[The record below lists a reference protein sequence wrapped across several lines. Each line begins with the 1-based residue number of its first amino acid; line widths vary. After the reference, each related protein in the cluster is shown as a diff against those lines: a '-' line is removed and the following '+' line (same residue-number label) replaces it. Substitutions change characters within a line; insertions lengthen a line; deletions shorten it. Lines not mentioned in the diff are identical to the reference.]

1 MAAVKKGNN
10 TQFQIEWVPIE
21 SISLWG
27 DNPRKNDK
35 AAEELAVIIK
45 AHGVKSPIVC
55 WSENNTI
62 YKGNTTYKACKLLG
76 MKTVP
81 VVFHDFPSESAAKAY
96 GIADNK
102 ASEFASW
109 DKDVLGRIM
118 GTKDFKE
125 VNKPTG
131 FSKKEMLAI
140 DGDVAT
146 PKDNT
151 FSNDLS
157 FKIQVEVTP
166 VHFDEVLLAIKN
178 IAKRYDR
185 AKVR

>member
-1 MAAVKKGNN
+1 MAAVKKGIS
-10 TQFQIEWVPIE
+10 TQFQIEWVPID
-21 SISLWG
+21 SIKLWD

-35 AAEELAVIIK
+35 AAEDLAVLIK
-45 AHGVKSPIVC
+45 AHGVRSPIVC

-76 MKTVP
+76 MKSVP

-102 ASEFASW
+102 ASVFASW

-118 GTKDFKE
+118 STTEFKT

-131 FSKKEMLAI
+131 FTQKEI
-140 DGDVAT
+140 RHIEGDSVDT
-146 PKDNT
+146 KDNT
-151 FSNDLS
+151 FSNDLT
-157 FKIQVEVTP
+157 FKIQVEVCP
-166 VHFDEVLLAIKN
+166 AHFDDVLLAIKN
-178 IAKRYDR
+178 LAKKYDGV
-185 AKVR
+185 KVR

>member
-1 MAAVKKGNN
+1 MAAVKKSNS

-118 GTKDFKE
+118 STQEFKT

-131 FSKKEMLAI
+131 FSQKELRVI
-140 DGDVAT
+140 EGNDFVE
-146 PKDNT
+146 KDNT

-157 FKIQVEVTP
+157 FKIQVEVCP
-166 VHFDEVLLAIKN
+166 AHFDDVLLAIKN
-178 IAKRYDR
+178 IAKKFDGV
-185 AKVR
+185 KVR